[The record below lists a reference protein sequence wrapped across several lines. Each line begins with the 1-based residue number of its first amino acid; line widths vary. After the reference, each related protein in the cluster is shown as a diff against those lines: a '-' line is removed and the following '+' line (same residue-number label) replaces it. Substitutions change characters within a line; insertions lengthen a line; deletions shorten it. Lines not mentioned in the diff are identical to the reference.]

1 MGPGRV
7 RGGTYG
13 GEMTEPIEPGA
24 PAVSLDHL
32 ARMFQQI
39 DGEGAS
45 NADAAE
51 LRELALGFR
60 RLLMTYRFGLDEMMT
75 KVTILREEFRHI
87 HDYTPIEHIGS
98 RMKSFESILAKANR
112 RGIPLRPDAVR
123 DALTDIAGIR
133 ITCSFV
139 TDIYRMRDLL
149 IGQRDVTLLQEKDYI
164 AQPKEN
170 GYKSLH
176 LILSVPVYLSDRIE
190 QVVVE
195 VQLRTIAMDFWAS
208 LEHKIYYKYERA
220 IPVHLTDALTAAA
233 AEAATLDATMER
245 IHTEVRAI
253 AKSEAE
259 AQQAEDSSLAPSEMA
274 ATFLRSL
281 SGLDGTQRGS

>member
-1 MGPGRV
+1 MAAGTPSSFGSAGLSAQALQDVFAQRAAQAEAMGIDHEQV
-7 RGGTYG
+7 Q
-13 GEMTEPIEPGA
+13 EM
-24 PAVSLDHL
+24 V
-32 ARMFQQI
+32 
-39 DGEGAS
+39 
-45 NADAAE
+45 
-51 LRELALGFR
+51 LGFR
-60 RLLMTYRFGLDEMMT
+60 RLLMTYRFGIDEVMT
-75 KVTILREEFRHI
+75 KITILREEFHHI
-87 HDYTPIEHIGS
+87 HDYNPIEHVGS
-98 RMKSFESILAKANR
+98 RLKSFDSILAKATR
-112 RGIPLRPDAVR
+112 RGIDLTPQAVR
-123 DALTDIAGIR
+123 DSMFDIAGVR
-133 ITCSFV
+133 VTCSFV
-139 TDIYRMRDLL
+139 SDIYRMRDLL
-149 IGQRDVTLLQEKDYI
+149 VGQRDVTLLQEKDYI
-164 AQPKEN
+164 ADPKGN

-176 LILSVPVYLSDRIE
+176 LIVSVPVFLSDRVE

-195 VQLRTIAMDFWAS
+195 IQLRTIAMDFWAS

>member
-1 MGPGRV
+1 MAAGTPSSFGSAGLSAQALQDVFAQRAAQAEAMGIDHEQV
-7 RGGTYG
+7 Q
-13 GEMTEPIEPGA
+13 EM
-24 PAVSLDHL
+24 V
-32 ARMFQQI
+32 
-39 DGEGAS
+39 
-45 NADAAE
+45 
-51 LRELALGFR
+51 LGFR
-60 RLLMTYRFGLDEMMT
+60 RLLMTYRFGIDEVMT
-75 KVTILREEFRHI
+75 KITILREEFHHI
-87 HDYTPIEHIGS
+87 HDYNPIEHVGS
-98 RMKSFESILAKANR
+98 RLKSFDSILAKATR
-112 RGIPLRPDAVR
+112 RGIDLTPQAVR
-123 DALTDIAGIR
+123 DSMFDIAGVR
-133 ITCSFV
+133 VTCSFV
-139 TDIYRMRDLL
+139 SDIYRMRDLL
-149 IGQRDVTLLQEKDYI
+149 VGQRDVTLLQEKDYI
-164 AQPKEN
+164 ADPKGN

-176 LILSVPVYLSDRIE
+176 LIVSVPVFLSDRVE

-195 VQLRTIAMDFWAS
+195 IQLRTIAMDFWAS

-233 AEAATLDATMER
+233 SEAATLDATMER

>member
-1 MGPGRV
+1 MAAGTPSSFGSAGLSAQALQDVFAQRAAQAEAMGIDHEQV
-7 RGGTYG
+7 Q
-13 GEMTEPIEPGA
+13 EM
-24 PAVSLDHL
+24 V
-32 ARMFQQI
+32 
-39 DGEGAS
+39 
-45 NADAAE
+45 
-51 LRELALGFR
+51 LGFR
-60 RLLMTYRFGLDEMMT
+60 RLLMTYRFGIDEVMT
-75 KVTILREEFRHI
+75 KITILREEFHHI
-87 HDYTPIEHIGS
+87 HDYNPIEHVGS
-98 RMKSFESILAKANR
+98 RLKSFDSILAKATR
-112 RGIPLRPDAVR
+112 RGIDLTPQAVR
-123 DALTDIAGIR
+123 DSMFDIAGVR
-133 ITCSFV
+133 VTCSFV
-139 TDIYRMRDLL
+139 SDIYRMRDLL
-149 IGQRDVTLLQEKDYI
+149 VGQRDVTLLQEKDYI
-164 AQPKEN
+164 ADPKGN

-176 LILSVPVYLSDRIE
+176 LIVSVPVFLSARVE

-195 VQLRTIAMDFWAS
+195 IQLRTIAMDFWAS

>member
-1 MGPGRV
+1 MAAGTPSSFGSAGLSAQAVQDVFAQRAAQAEAMGIDHEQV
-7 RGGTYG
+7 Q
-13 GEMTEPIEPGA
+13 EM
-24 PAVSLDHL
+24 V
-32 ARMFQQI
+32 
-39 DGEGAS
+39 
-45 NADAAE
+45 
-51 LRELALGFR
+51 LGFR
-60 RLLMTYRFGLDEMMT
+60 RLLMTYRFGIDEVMT
-75 KVTILREEFRHI
+75 KITILREEFHHI
-87 HDYTPIEHIGS
+87 HDYNPIEHVGS
-98 RMKSFESILAKANR
+98 RLKSFDSILAKATR
-112 RGIPLRPDAVR
+112 RGIDLTPQAVR
-123 DALTDIAGIR
+123 DSMFDIAGVR
-133 ITCSFV
+133 VTCSFV
-139 TDIYRMRDLL
+139 SDIYRMRDLL
-149 IGQRDVTLLQEKDYI
+149 VGQRDVTLLQEKDYI
-164 AQPKEN
+164 ADPKGN

-176 LILSVPVYLSDRIE
+176 LIVSVPVFLSDRVE

-195 VQLRTIAMDFWAS
+195 IQLRTIAMDFWAS

>member
-1 MGPGRV
+1 MAAGTPSSFGSAGLSAQALQDVFAQRAAQAEAMGIDHEQV
-7 RGGTYG
+7 Q
-13 GEMTEPIEPGA
+13 EM
-24 PAVSLDHL
+24 V
-32 ARMFQQI
+32 
-39 DGEGAS
+39 
-45 NADAAE
+45 
-51 LRELALGFR
+51 LGFR
-60 RLLMTYRFGLDEMMT
+60 RLLMTYRFGIDEVMT
-75 KVTILREEFRHI
+75 KITILREEFHHI
-87 HDYTPIEHIGS
+87 HDYNPIEQVGS
-98 RMKSFESILAKANR
+98 RLKSFDSILAKATR
-112 RGIPLRPDAVR
+112 RGIDLTPQAVR
-123 DALTDIAGIR
+123 DSMFDIAGVR
-133 ITCSFV
+133 VTCSFV
-139 TDIYRMRDLL
+139 SDIYRMRDLL
-149 IGQRDVTLLQEKDYI
+149 VGQRDVTLLQEKDYI
-164 AQPKEN
+164 ADPKGN

-176 LILSVPVYLSDRIE
+176 LIVSVPVFLSDRVE

-195 VQLRTIAMDFWAS
+195 IQLRTIAMDFWAS

>member
-1 MGPGRV
+1 MAAGTPSSFGSAGSFGGAGLSAQALNDVFAQRAAQAEAMGIDHEQV
-7 RGGTYG
+7 Q
-13 GEMTEPIEPGA
+13 EM
-24 PAVSLDHL
+24 V
-32 ARMFQQI
+32 
-39 DGEGAS
+39 
-45 NADAAE
+45 
-51 LRELALGFR
+51 LGFR
-60 RLLMTYRFGLDEMMT
+60 RLLMTYRFGIDEVMT
-75 KVTILREEFRHI
+75 KITILREEFHHI
-87 HDYTPIEHIGS
+87 HDYNPIEHVGS
-98 RMKSFESILAKANR
+98 RLKSFDSILAKATR
-112 RGIPLRPDAVR
+112 RGIDLTPQAVR
-123 DALTDIAGIR
+123 DSMFDIAGVR
-133 ITCSFV
+133 VTCSFV
-139 TDIYRMRDLL
+139 SDIYRMRDLL
-149 IGQRDVTLLQEKDYI
+149 VGQRDVTLLQEKDYI
-164 AQPKEN
+164 ADPKGN

-176 LILSVPVYLSDRIE
+176 LIVSVPVFLSDRVE

-195 VQLRTIAMDFWAS
+195 IQLRTIAMDFWAS

>member
-1 MGPGRV
+1 MAAGTPSSFGSAGSFGGAGLSAQALNDVFAQRAAQAEAMG
-7 RGGTYG
+7 
-13 GEMTEPIEPGA
+13 I
-24 PAVSLDHL
+24 DHE
-32 ARMFQQI
+32 QVQ
-39 DGEGAS
+39 ETV
-45 NADAAE
+45 
-51 LRELALGFR
+51 LGFR
-60 RLLMTYRFGLDEMMT
+60 RLLMTYRFGIDEVMT
-75 KVTILREEFRHI
+75 KITILREEFHHI
-87 HDYTPIEHIGS
+87 HDYNPIEHVGS
-98 RMKSFESILAKANR
+98 RLKSFDSILAKATR
-112 RGIPLRPDAVR
+112 RGIDLTPQAVR
-123 DALTDIAGIR
+123 DSMFDIAGVR
-133 ITCSFV
+133 VTCSFV
-139 TDIYRMRDLL
+139 SDIYRMRDLL
-149 IGQRDVTLLQEKDYI
+149 VGQRDVTLLQEKDYI
-164 AQPKEN
+164 ADPKGN

-176 LILSVPVYLSDRIE
+176 LIVSVPVFLSDRVE

-195 VQLRTIAMDFWAS
+195 IQLRTIAMDFWAS